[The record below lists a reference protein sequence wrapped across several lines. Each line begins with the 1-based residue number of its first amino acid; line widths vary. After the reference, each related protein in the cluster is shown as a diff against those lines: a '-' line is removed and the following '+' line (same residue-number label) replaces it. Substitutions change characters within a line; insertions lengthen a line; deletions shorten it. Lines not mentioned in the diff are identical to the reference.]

1 MQGSSC
7 EKNRD
12 PSGRF
17 TRLIKYTTGEAKDLI
32 KHRIQ
37 QPLSEGYRNAL
48 VLLRIRYSN
57 PLKVLPTYRKEI
69 RRWPTIKAGD
79 ASSFRSFHNFLLKC
93 QSVTSNQTWNA
104 LDSPDTLCLMI
115 AKFPRH
121 IRDRWNRQVLTIRKR
136 RSREPSLADLIAFVE
151 EETLLVDDPLFSNN
165 AVEQYLD
172 RTDKSSKR
180 GSTKYFVTLT
190 EEKDNQK
197 QVQSR
202 CPMCQKVH
210 DLDACYSYKKLEV
223 GDRKKF
229 LMKQK
234 LCFGCYETISKDH
247 NGRNCPRRRICCV
260 CNENHPTGLHGHKP
274 KNKESVAG
282 GSQSSEEKSTDSRRK
297 IACASTTIQE
307 DVISMCVVPVKVK
320 HKDSNFVH
328 STFAMLDNCSQ
339 GCFVKASLMKT
350 LRIGDHKT
358 SITVKTLT
366 GEENHTT
373 FALEGLR
380 VCIQLSLNQKWIS
393 LPKAY
398 TKEDLPVDSWEVATA
413 RKLKKWKHPSGV
425 TDEVIKD
432 DRNINVELLI
442 GASCT
447 RALDPIKVIPSRN
460 DGPSAMKTVLGWC
473 IVGPISYRNQSE
485 GKIPC
490 NPTAVME
497 AGSNKV
503 SRHYFA
509 AENKL
514 TPDDHVK
521 SMLKKIFEQEFTGPN
536 MRFTSVIGETTGDMS
551 CDDQIFLRLTN

>member
-121 IRDRWNRQVLTIRKR
+121 IRDRWNQQVLTIRKR

-151 EETLLVDDPLFSNN
+151 EETLAVDDPLFSNN

-234 LCFGCYETISKDH
+234 LCFGCYEPISKDH

-320 HKDSNFVH
+320 HKDSNFVY

-350 LRIGDHKT
+350 L
-358 SITVKTLT
+358 
-366 GEENHTT
+366 
-373 FALEGLR
+373 
-380 VCIQLSLNQKWIS
+380 
-393 LPKAY
+393 
-398 TKEDLPVDSWEVATA
+398 
-413 RKLKKWKHPSGV
+413 
-425 TDEVIKD
+425 
-432 DRNINVELLI
+432 
-442 GASCT
+442 
-447 RALDPIKVIPSRN
+447 
-460 DGPSAMKTVLGWC
+460 
-473 IVGPISYRNQSE
+473 
-485 GKIPC
+485 
-490 NPTAVME
+490 
-497 AGSNKV
+497 
-503 SRHYFA
+503 
-509 AENKL
+509 
-514 TPDDHVK
+514 
-521 SMLKKIFEQEFTGPN
+521 
-536 MRFTSVIGETTGDMS
+536 
-551 CDDQIFLRLTN
+551 

>member
-48 VLLRIRYSN
+48 VLQRIRYSN

-93 QSVTSNQTWNA
+93 QSVTYNQSWNA

-121 IRDRWNRQVLTIRKR
+121 IRDRWNQQVLTIRKR

-234 LCFGCYETISKDH
+234 LCFGCYEPISKDH

-380 VCIQLSLNQKWIS
+380 VCIQLGLNQEWIT
-393 LPKAY
+393 LPKTY
-398 TKEDLPVDSWEVATA
+398 TKEDLPVDTWEVATA
-413 RKLKKWKHPSGV
+413 QKLKNWEH
-425 TDEVIKD
+425 
-432 DRNINVELLI
+432 
-442 GASCT
+442 
-447 RALDPIKVIPSRN
+447 
-460 DGPSAMKTVLGWC
+460 
-473 IVGPISYRNQSE
+473 
-485 GKIPC
+485 
-490 NPTAVME
+490 VM
-497 AGSNKV
+497 
-503 SRHYFA
+503 R
-509 AENKL
+509 
-514 TPDDHVK
+514 
-521 SMLKKIFEQEFTGPN
+521 
-536 MRFTSVIGETTGDMS
+536 
-551 CDDQIFLRLTN
+551 C